1 MSIVVPPQYLEIQMT
16 IKQPLGFFI
25 PTKQGEGA
33 CSIALASYLARLQND
48 FIDLS
53 WEKLKLKSM

>member
-1 MSIVVPPQYLEIQMT
+1 MDPDVTVPQEYMT

-25 PTKQGEGA
+25 PMTHGQGV
-33 CSIALASYLARLQND
+33 CSIALATYLARLQND

-53 WEKLKLKSM
+53 WEKLKMKSM